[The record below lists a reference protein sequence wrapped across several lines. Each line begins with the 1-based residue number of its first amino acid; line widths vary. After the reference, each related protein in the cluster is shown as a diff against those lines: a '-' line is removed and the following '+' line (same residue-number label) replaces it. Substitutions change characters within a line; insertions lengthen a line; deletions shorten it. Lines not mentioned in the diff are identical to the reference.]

1 MALRPVFIPVAD
13 GPVFVR
19 TEMVPFIWHPGLSAS
34 QKQKSL
40 ASLHEAASE
49 TLGLSAILEVSSKST
64 ERLGVALSAFNLPIY
79 HPVVSR
85 QVSVECAFQA
95 GKVFQR
101 GGPFLD
107 LLHVTSRDA
116 KRDPRLRESGQLTE
130 FRFDGQ
136 QWPIEPQTAFYDWLY
151 ITALLGKPEL
161 AQPVLAHDAFT
172 DIEFN
177 PQQSINCQAYAV
189 ALCVSLAR
197 RGIVKEVAS
206 TRETFLDCLKCAGI
220 SNARQNDAQQ
230 GFLF

>member
-1 MALRPVFIPVAD
+1 MAVRPVFIPVGD
-13 GPVFVR
+13 GPAFVR
-19 TEMVPFIWHPGLSAS
+19 TELVPFTWHPGLSAS
-34 QKQKSL
+34 QKQKSV
-40 ASLHEAASE
+40 ASLHEAAGE

-64 ERLGVALSAFNLPIY
+64 EQLGVTLSAFNLPIY
-79 HPVVSR
+79 HPVVGR

-107 LLHVTSRDA
+107 LLYVTSRDA

-130 FRFDGQ
+130 FRFDKQ
-136 QWPIEPQTAFYDWLY
+136 EWPIEPQTAFYDWLY
-151 ITALLGKPEL
+151 ITALLSKPEL
-161 AQPVLAHDAFT
+161 AKPILAHDAFT

-197 RGIVKEVAS
+197 RGIVMDVAS
-206 TRETFLDCLKCAGI
+206 TRETFLDCVKGAAT
-220 SNARQNDAQQ
+220 NNVRQNDVQQ